1 MRVEQ
6 ADVGALDE
14 LVPLFD
20 AYRQFYEQPSDPD
33 AARAYLAQRLGAGEA
48 VVYVARDDDGRAL
61 GFTLLYCTFT
71 SVAMKPLVILNDLYT
86 VPEARGRGIG
96 TALIGEAEAFARA
109 HGAGVLRLRTA
120 HTNETAQRVYERLGF
135 VNDLVFRTYDL
146 RL

>member
-1 MRVEQ
+1 MRVER
-6 ADVGALDE
+6 VGAEALDD

-20 AYRQFYEQPSDPD
+20 AYRRFYEQASDE
-33 AARAYLAQRLGAGEA
+33 AGARAYLADRLGNDEA
-48 VVYVARDDDGRAL
+48 VVFVARDDAGRAL

-71 SVAMKPLVILNDLYT
+71 SVAMKRLVILNDLFT
-86 VPEARGRGIG
+86 VPDRRGQGIG
-96 TALIGEAEAFARA
+96 TALIGAAEAFARD

-135 VNDLVFRTYDL
+135 VNDLVYRTYDL